1 MRTTRYSCCCCY
13 SFSYTNTAIIISCST
28 SPALV
33 LPLHFGKPLMV
44 VKEKPKV
51 KGVRLADGREV
62 LTSKVILT
70 TGTFLGTEF

>member
-1 MRTTRYSCCCCY
+1 
-13 SFSYTNTAIIISCST
+13 
-28 SPALV
+28 
-33 LPLHFGKPLMV
+33 MV